1 MNEYGRRTFLGNCAS
16 ATGLWLADLQFLQP
30 LSHASAQETN
40 VPRNGLKHS
49 SEIASI
55 VKLIHSTPRADC
67 VQVFVKELKNGLTYQ
82 HFLAAL
88 FLAASETGDL
98 HQLAQIYAAHR
109 TSESARIE
117 ERLLPLFW
125 ALDRIK
131 LGHETEDKSHFL
143 KDLKGPLPKASN
155 AVDTFNEGMNAADK
169 SQVEHAIVAIAR
181 NEGPRHAM
189 NRLWN
194 YAARDLGGTLG
205 HLPIGVANASRT
217 LEAIGWQHAEPGLR
231 YLARE
236 ICRPKPDS
244 TFEANDL
251 RLKRSQS
258 LLPSNWASRQGNRS
272 VTLELYKIL
281 RSADADATGDYI
293 CATLIAKKASAGAI
307 WDAIS
312 LAAADLIF
320 RHRVGGN
327 VIGGALIHA
336 ITSTNALRFG
346 SRLVADQKLRLIQIL
361 QAAGS
366 VAEGFIGRAAKEQG
380 LRKLDL
386 IEDLDQIA
394 SSDTINVRDIFE
406 HLPKKGDSYQQ
417 QDQSER
423 QASDQACQ
431 AAFQYLQRPTA
442 AQPFMQTARTLLCV
456 KASTDPH
463 DFKYPAAAFEDASL
477 ASPEWRP
484 YLLASSVHAL
494 HGVKSPDSEVL
505 LKARS
510 AI

>member
-1 MNEYGRRTFLGNCAS
+1 MNDYGRRRFLGTCAS
-16 ATGLWLADLQFLQP
+16 ATGLWMADLQFLHPISQ
-30 LSHASAQETN
+30 AIAQETT
-40 VPRNGLKHS
+40 VIRDGLQHGP
-49 SEIASI
+49 EIAPI
-55 VKLIHSTPRADC
+55 VRLIHSTPRADC
-67 VQVFVKELKNGLTYQ
+67 VEVFVKELKNGLTYQ
-82 HFLAAL
+82 RFLAAL

-109 TSESARIE
+109 TSESARVE

-131 LGHETEDKSHFL
+131 HGHESEDKSHFL
-143 KDLKGPLPKASN
+143 SDLRGPLPKANDAAS
-155 AVDTFNEGMNAADK
+155 AFHDGMKTADK
-169 SQVEHAIVAIAR
+169 SQVEHAIIALER

-189 NRLWN
+189 NHLWN
-194 YAARDLGGTLG
+194 YSARDLGGTLG
-205 HLPIGVANASRT
+205 HLPIGVANAWRM
-217 LEAIGWQHAEPGLR
+217 LETIGWQHAEPGLR

-236 ICRPKPDS
+236 ICRPKTDN
-244 TFEANDL
+244 TFDANEQ
-251 RLKRSQS
+251 RLKRSLTQ
-258 LLPSNWASRQGNRS
+258 LPPNWASRKGNRS
-272 VTLELYKIL
+272 VTLELYKLL
-281 RSADADATGDYI
+281 RSAEADAAGDFI
-293 CATLIAKKASAGAI
+293 CATLISRKASAGAI

-346 SRLVADQKLRLIQIL
+346 FGLVANQETRLIQLL

-366 VAEGFIGRAAKEQG
+366 VAEGFIGRATKDQG

-386 IEDLDQIA
+386 IDNLNQI
-394 SSDTINVRDIFE
+394 DPTVTGTVREIFE
-406 HLPKKGDSYQQ
+406 QLPKKGDFYEQ
-417 QDQSER
+417 QDPSER
-423 QASDQACQ
+423 EASDQACR
-431 AAFQYLQRPTA
+431 AAFQFLQRPAA
-442 AQPFMQTARTLLCV
+442 AQPFMQTARTLLCM

-463 DFKYPAAAFEDASL
+463 DFKYPAAAFEDAFL

-494 HGVKSPDSEVL
+494 HGMKSPDSEML
-505 LKARS
+505 LRARS

>member
-1 MNEYGRRTFLGNCAS
+1 MNEYGRRKFLGTCGS
-16 ATGLWLADLQFLQP
+16 ATGLWIADLQFLQP
-30 LSHASAQETN
+30 ISRAIAQETTA
-40 VPRNGLKHS
+40 PRDWLQPGL
-49 SEIASI
+49 EIAPI
-55 VKLIHSTPRADC
+55 VRLIHSTPRADC
-67 VQVFVKELKNGLTYQ
+67 VEVFVKELKNGLTYQ
-82 HFLAAL
+82 RFLAAL
-88 FLAASETGDL
+88 FLTASETGDL

-109 TSESARIE
+109 TSESARVE

-131 LGHETEDKSHFL
+131 QGHEAEDKSHFL
-143 KDLKGPLPKASN
+143 SDLKGPLPKANEAAN
-155 AVDTFNEGMNAADK
+155 AFHDGMKTADK
-169 SQVEHAIVAIAR
+169 SQVEGAIIALAR

-194 YAARDLGGTLG
+194 SSAKDLGGTLG
-205 HLPIGVANASRT
+205 HLPIGVANAWRT
-217 LEAIGWQHAEPGLR
+217 LDTIGWQYAEPGLR

-236 ICRPKPDS
+236 TCRPKADN
-244 TFEANDL
+244 TFAANEQ
-251 RLKRSQS
+251 RLKRSLAQ
-258 LLPSNWASRQGNRS
+258 LPPNWASRQGNRS

-281 RSADADATGDYI
+281 RSADADAAGDFI
-293 CATLIAKKASAGAI
+293 CATLISKKASAGAI

-320 RHRVGGN
+320 RHRIGGN

-336 ITSTNALRFG
+336 ITSTNALRYGFG
-346 SRLVADQKLRLIQIL
+346 LVANHETRLIQLL

-366 VAEGFIGRAAKEQG
+366 VAEGFIGRAAKDQG

-386 IEDLDQIA
+386 IDDLNQ
-394 SSDTINVRDIFE
+394 SDPTETVTVREIFE
-406 HLPKKGDSYQQ
+406 QLPEKGDSYGQ
-417 QDQSER
+417 QDPSER
-423 QASDQACQ
+423 AASDQACQ
-431 AAFQYLQRPTA
+431 AAFQFLQQAGT
-442 AQPFMQTARTLLCV
+442 AQPFMQTARTLLCI

-463 DFKYPAAAFEDASL
+463 DFKYPAAAFEDAFL

-494 HGVKSPDSEVL
+494 HGVKSPDSEML
-505 LKARS
+505 LRARS